1 MSRPPDPTLTKKT
14 QNKRPTHTKTMKITK
29 SLVLAAAVV
38 GSAAVGNAQTVIDIT
53 GSTAGRAAVHSA
65 IRTTLGGAACTFVV
79 NTGNNLAN
87 TPKAIFKGNLGT
99 NPVIVRTSWSGSA
112 AGVRDVAA
120 NNASVYLPKTNIDT
134 VALNNTT
141 LNLAN
146 ANTTNVEQG
155 VAEIAFSDVFQSS
168 TIYSTPVLADVTPGI
183 IPFKFYASA
192 DAPAGI
198 TNLTAQTARQAW
210 GTGFIRQDYLTGNPA
225 DTNDFVYFTGR
236 DPESGTRITA
246 MAEIGFG
253 VFGSV
258 QQYQPTTNATQVT
271 DAVLWPTGTYSEG
284 NGGFTS
290 GGTVKAVMEK
300 NGFVNDFGLISYLG
314 STDWSS
320 TAKELAYNGNY
331 YSSNNV
337 VYGKYTFWGYLHQM
351 GHQGVVG
358 TLAPASVIKS
368 FFTNLQTSVA
378 ADTTWLVQVAAMKVT
393 RSSDGGLV
401 QPLY

>member
-1 MSRPPDPTLTKKT
+1 
-14 QNKRPTHTKTMKITK
+14 MKITK

-53 GSTAGRAAVHSA
+53 GSTAGRSAVHAA
-65 IRTTLGGAACTFVV
+65 IRTTLSSCTFVV
-79 NTGNNLAN
+79 NTGNNIAN

-134 VALNNTT
+134 VALNNTAI
-141 LNLAN
+141 NLAN

-168 TIYSTPVLADVTPGI
+168 TIYTSPALVDVVPGI
-183 IPFKFYASA
+183 IPFKFYASP
-192 DAPAGI
+192 DAPTAI

-210 GTGFIRQDYLTGNPA
+210 GVGYVRQDYLTGLPA
-225 DTNDFVYFTGR
+225 DTNSYVYVTGR

-246 MAEIGFG
+246 MAEIGYG
-253 VFGSV
+253 VFTAV
-258 QQYQPTTNATQVT
+258 NQQQATTNATQVT
-271 DAVLWPTGTYSEG
+271 AVTPWPAGTYVEG
-284 NGGFTS
+284 NGGYTS
-290 GGTVKAVMEK
+290 GGTVKAVIEK
-300 NGFVNDFGLISYLG
+300 NAFVNEFGLISYLG
-314 STDWSS
+314 SSDWSS
-320 TAKELAYNGNY
+320 IAKELAYNGNY

-351 GHQGVVG
+351 GHSGVVG
-358 TLAPASVIKS
+358 TLAPASVTKS
-368 FFTNLQTSVA
+368 FFTNLETAVE
-378 ADTTWLVQVAAMKVT
+378 ADTTWLVKTTAMKVV
-393 RSSDGGLV
+393 RGSDGGLV
-401 QPLY
+401 TPNY